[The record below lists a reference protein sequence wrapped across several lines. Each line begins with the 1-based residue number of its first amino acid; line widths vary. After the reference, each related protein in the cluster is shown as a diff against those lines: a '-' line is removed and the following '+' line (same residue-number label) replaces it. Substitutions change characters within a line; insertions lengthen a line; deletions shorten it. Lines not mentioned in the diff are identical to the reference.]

1 MLDEKTIEELHS
13 YYDRLPGGICLVK
26 ADDSEEILLANAEL
40 LNYYQ
45 CANWQEFKE
54 LTGGTYRG
62 MVEASDYIPL
72 KDIVRVKGQPEANY
86 AYFQFPYRTREG
98 HFNKGNALLIRTT
111 QKGLGDIWSI
121 NVMKSK
127 YSRAPGETENI
138 TGLLGGTAFYKR
150 VNEHIQMEK
159 IDGTGGLY
167 CSVYFNLTN
176 FKLYNSNYGI
186 EQGDELLRKVADVL
200 RAHFPYSIIAH
211 LNADN
216 FALVAPRDGVIEQ
229 VEAVCREVDEMIDNF
244 SITLKAGVFFRDPD
258 KPSEYTANSAFDM
271 AKIACDSIKGDAS
284 RSWAT
289 YTETMGKNLV
299 ARAYVLENFD
309 RALRNGYI
317 KIFYQPVVRTLTGKL
332 CGMEALARWEDPE
345 RGRLTPDM
353 FVPVLEDAKLIYKL
367 DSYVVEQVGK
377 RLRTMEDSGMPVLP
391 ISVNLSSADF
401 DQVDPLDVVERVVM
415 SDPDT
420 YNLVY
425 LNKAL
430 RHDLGLT
437 EDEDIT
443 GKKCYEVLEGAKSP
457 CEFCTNERLSRDYFY
472 KWVHHDARTGQDYIM
487 RDILVPWR
495 GKNYRFTFSTCLK
508 DYVGKY
514 LKENGEIVGKSA
526 ANEMIAIAID
536 ERDPDASIDKMLES
550 IGEALKADKVMIFEE
565 DEENV
570 SATYEWKKEGVPS
583 TIDKLQKIPREKAK
597 ALYQGYVP
605 SEVTIIND
613 PERMNK
619 ALKDGNISAVK
630 INSLVSGHLAI
641 NRKSFGFVEVVNPAP
656 DRLKDASL
664 LLTAVTRFLSVLI
677 RNRDIYKR
685 LRQLGNTDQLTGV
698 MNRHRFMG
706 LMQHI
711 PQGEPIALIYADFN
725 DLKDI
730 NDTDGHEAGDEALR
744 KMACA
749 MCSVVDQNRVFR
761 VGGDEFIAVAE
772 EVNLDDVKEIVKK
785 MRQAFD
791 EQGVSAALGYGIFKM
806 PIDDIEA
813 AIAEVDHWMYYDKR
827 RAKEEQHKDQGFIP
841 DHLPEKTAGQ
851 KEEGKENPE
860 Q

>member
-1 MLDEKTIEELHS
+1 MLRSPRRHQEPVRILH
-13 YYDRLPGGICLVK
+13 
-26 ADDSEEILLANAEL
+26 
-40 LNYYQ
+40 
-45 CANWQEFKE
+45 
-54 LTGGTYRG
+54 
-62 MVEASDYIPL
+62 
-72 KDIVRVKGQPEANY
+72 
-86 AYFQFPYRTREG
+86 
-98 HFNKGNALLIRTT
+98 
-111 QKGLGDIWSI
+111 
-121 NVMKSK
+121 
-127 YSRAPGETENI
+127 
-138 TGLLGGTAFYKR
+138 
-150 VNEHIQMEK
+150 
-159 IDGTGGLY
+159 
-167 CSVYFNLTN
+167 
-176 FKLYNSNYGI
+176 
-186 EQGDELLRKVADVL
+186 
-200 RAHFPYSIIAH
+200 
-211 LNADN
+211 
-216 FALVAPRDGVIEQ
+216 
-229 VEAVCREVDEMIDNF
+229 
-244 SITLKAGVFFRDPD
+244 
-258 KPSEYTANSAFDM
+258 
-271 AKIACDSIKGDAS
+271 
-284 RSWAT
+284 
-289 YTETMGKNLV
+289 
-299 ARAYVLENFD
+299 
-309 RALRNGYI
+309 
-317 KIFYQPVVRTLTGKL
+317 
-332 CGMEALARWEDPE
+332 
-345 RGRLTPDM
+345 
-353 FVPVLEDAKLIYKL
+353 
-367 DSYVVEQVGK
+367 
-377 RLRTMEDSGMPVLP
+377 
-391 ISVNLSSADF
+391 
-401 DQVDPLDVVERVVM
+401 
-415 SDPDT
+415 
-420 YNLVY
+420 
-425 LNKAL
+425 
-430 RHDLGLT
+430 
-437 EDEDIT
+437 
-443 GKKCYEVLEGAKSP
+443 
-457 CEFCTNERLSRDYFY
+457 ERLSRDYFY

-526 ANEMIAIAID
+526 ANKMIAIALD

-677 RNRDIYKR
+677 C
-685 LRQLGNTDQLTGV
+685 
-698 MNRHRFMG
+698 
-706 LMQHI
+706 
-711 PQGEPIALIYADFN
+711 ADFN

-749 MCSVVDQNRVFR
+749 MCSVVGQNRVFR

-827 RAKEEQHKDQGFIP
+827 RAKEEQHKDQDFIL
-841 DHLPEKTAGQ
+841 DHLPKKTAGQ

>member
-1 MLDEKTIEELHS
+1 MD
-13 YYDRLPGGICLVK
+13 
-26 ADDSEEILLANAEL
+26 
-40 LNYYQ
+40 
-45 CANWQEFKE
+45 
-54 LTGGTYRG
+54 
-62 MVEASDYIPL
+62 
-72 KDIVRVKGQPEANY
+72 
-86 AYFQFPYRTREG
+86 
-98 HFNKGNALLIRTT
+98 
-111 QKGLGDIWSI
+111 
-121 NVMKSK
+121 
-127 YSRAPGETENI
+127 
-138 TGLLGGTAFYKR
+138 
-150 VNEHIQMEK
+150 
-159 IDGTGGLY
+159 
-167 CSVYFNLTN
+167 
-176 FKLYNSNYGI
+176 
-186 EQGDELLRKVADVL
+186 
-200 RAHFPYSIIAH
+200 
-211 LNADN
+211 
-216 FALVAPRDGVIEQ
+216 
-229 VEAVCREVDEMIDNF
+229 
-244 SITLKAGVFFRDPD
+244 
-258 KPSEYTANSAFDM
+258 
-271 AKIACDSIKGDAS
+271 
-284 RSWAT
+284 
-289 YTETMGKNLV
+289 
-299 ARAYVLENFD
+299 
-309 RALRNGYI
+309 
-317 KIFYQPVVRTLTGKL
+317 
-332 CGMEALARWEDPE
+332 
-345 RGRLTPDM
+345 
-353 FVPVLEDAKLIYKL
+353 
-367 DSYVVEQVGK
+367 
-377 RLRTMEDSGMPVLP
+377 
-391 ISVNLSSADF
+391 
-401 DQVDPLDVVERVVM
+401 ERVAM

-487 RDILVPWR
+487 RDTLVPWR

-526 ANEMIAIAID
+526 ANEMIAIALD

-677 RNRDIYKR
+677 C
-685 LRQLGNTDQLTGV
+685 
-698 MNRHRFMG
+698 
-706 LMQHI
+706 
-711 PQGEPIALIYADFN
+711 ADFN

-749 MCSVVDQNRVFR
+749 MCSVVGQNRVFR

-827 RAKEEQHKDQGFIP
+827 RAKEEQHKDQDFIP
-841 DHLPEKTAGQ
+841 DHLPKKTAGQ

>member
-1 MLDEKTIEELHS
+1 MD
-13 YYDRLPGGICLVK
+13 
-26 ADDSEEILLANAEL
+26 
-40 LNYYQ
+40 
-45 CANWQEFKE
+45 
-54 LTGGTYRG
+54 
-62 MVEASDYIPL
+62 
-72 KDIVRVKGQPEANY
+72 
-86 AYFQFPYRTREG
+86 
-98 HFNKGNALLIRTT
+98 
-111 QKGLGDIWSI
+111 
-121 NVMKSK
+121 
-127 YSRAPGETENI
+127 
-138 TGLLGGTAFYKR
+138 
-150 VNEHIQMEK
+150 
-159 IDGTGGLY
+159 
-167 CSVYFNLTN
+167 
-176 FKLYNSNYGI
+176 
-186 EQGDELLRKVADVL
+186 
-200 RAHFPYSIIAH
+200 
-211 LNADN
+211 
-216 FALVAPRDGVIEQ
+216 
-229 VEAVCREVDEMIDNF
+229 
-244 SITLKAGVFFRDPD
+244 
-258 KPSEYTANSAFDM
+258 
-271 AKIACDSIKGDAS
+271 
-284 RSWAT
+284 
-289 YTETMGKNLV
+289 
-299 ARAYVLENFD
+299 
-309 RALRNGYI
+309 
-317 KIFYQPVVRTLTGKL
+317 
-332 CGMEALARWEDPE
+332 
-345 RGRLTPDM
+345 
-353 FVPVLEDAKLIYKL
+353 
-367 DSYVVEQVGK
+367 
-377 RLRTMEDSGMPVLP
+377 
-391 ISVNLSSADF
+391 
-401 DQVDPLDVVERVVM
+401 ERVAM

-487 RDILVPWR
+487 RDTLVPWR

-526 ANEMIAIAID
+526 ANEMIAIALD

-827 RAKEEQHKDQGFIP
+827 RAKEEQHKDQDFIL
-841 DHLPEKTAGQ
+841 DHLPKKTAGQ